1 MRRLLLLP
9 GVLALSVAFLG
20 CGGGEDA
27 QTPEKPAD
35 AEAAAGTTKVGDSD
49 VATTPETLPKT
60 EPKPEE
66 QPKTA
71 ASGKPTSM
79 ATGDRVGVDSAYV
92 LPEAVAV
99 LVVHPQQLLKSPLL
113 SENPMVAGQLAETS
127 KKFGVAPSDIDEIVI
142 SGGPP
147 AGPEGIQE
155 PVSIVATFSK
165 PHGGKAM
172 LDKMVADNAEMAELV
187 DVEYAGTT
195 FYHAIPA
202 KPTEGDDAAEA
213 PQFGPPKTPASDAYV
228 LLADESTAILA
239 QDEAV
244 IKKLIDGK
252 GSVKTPLTEALAKVD
267 ASSDLVFLV
276 TVNDQLREM
285 AASQTDR
292 AVGTPYEKL
301 PEQLEMAVVRA
312 TISPDIRVQSTFSL
326 VDEQAAGEFAKAVT
340 QSVQEANTGLDA
352 QLKQMQAAPPGGP
365 ASMMLPVLKEVQK
378 MLAGISTE
386 QAGADVVIDMGGL
399 NDINYQTLM
408 QAAMMFAMM
417 NGMGGPGGPGPGD
430 FEPPADDI
438 ILPDP
443 ADDVPTEDTPEEAE
457 VEVEVE
463 EVVEEPAA
471 NN

>member
-1 MRRLLLLP
+1 MRKLLLLP
-9 GVLALSVAFLG
+9 GVLALSVAFIG

-27 QTPEKPAD
+27 QTPEKPAETD
-35 AEAAAGTTKVGDSD
+35 AAAGTTKVGEPE
-49 VATTPETLPKT
+49 VAATPETKTDTPAKT
-60 EPKPEE
+60 EPKSEK

-71 ASGKPTSM
+71 AAGKPTSM
-79 ATGDRVGVDSAYV
+79 ATGDRVGVDTTYV

-113 SENPMVAGQLAETS
+113 SENPTVAGQLAATS
-127 KKFGVAPSDIDEIVI
+127 KKFGVDPSDIDEIVI

-147 AGPEGIQE
+147 TGPEGIQE
-155 PVSIVATFSK
+155 PVSIVATFSE

-172 LDKMVADNAEMAELV
+172 LDKMAAENDDIAELV

-195 FYHAIPA
+195 FYHAVPA
-202 KPTEGDDAAEA
+202 KPAEGDEEA
-213 PQFGPPKTPASDAYV
+213 PQFGPPKPPASDSYV
-228 LLADESTAILA
+228 LLADETTAIVA

-267 ASSDLVFLV
+267 ASSDLVLLV
-276 TVNDQLREM
+276 KVNDQLREM

-292 AVGTPYEKL
+292 AAGTPYEKL

-312 TISPDIRVQSTFSL
+312 TISPDIRVQSTISL
-326 VDEQAAGEFAKAVT
+326 VDEQAAGEFAKAIT
-340 QSVQEANTGLDA
+340 QSVQEASTGLDA
-352 QLKQMQAAPPGGP
+352 QLKQMEAAPPGGP

-386 QAGADVVIDMGGL
+386 QAGADVVIDMAGL

-408 QAAMMFAMM
+408 QAAMMIAMM
-417 NGMGGPGGPGPGD
+417 QGMGGPGGPGPGPGPGD

-443 ADDVPTEDTPEEAE
+443 ADEAPADDKEEEA
-457 VEVEVE
+457 
-463 EVVEEPAA
+463 
-471 NN
+471 

>member
-9 GVLALSVAFLG
+9 GVLALSVAFIG

-27 QTPEKPAD
+27 QTPEKPAETD
-35 AEAAAGTTKVGDSD
+35 AAAGTTKVGEPE
-49 VATTPETLPKT
+49 VAATPETKT
-60 EPKPEE
+60 DTPAKAEPKSEE

-71 ASGKPTSM
+71 AAGKPTSM
-79 ATGDRVGVDSAYV
+79 ATGDRVGVDTTYV

-113 SENPMVAGQLAETS
+113 SENPTVAGQLAATS
-127 KKFGVAPSDIDEIVI
+127 KKFGVDPSDIDEIVI

-147 AGPEGIQE
+147 TGPEGIQE

-172 LDKMVADNAEMAELV
+172 LDKMAADNDEIAELV

-195 FYHAIPA
+195 FYHAVPA
-202 KPTEGDDAAEA
+202 KPAEGDDAAE
-213 PQFGPPKTPASDAYV
+213 PSPFEPPKPQATDSYV
-228 LLADESTAILA
+228 LLADETTAIVA

-267 ASSDLVFLV
+267 ASSDLVLLV
-276 TVNDQLREM
+276 KVNDQLREM

-292 AVGTPYEKL
+292 AAGTPYEKL
-301 PEQLEMAVVRA
+301 PEQLDMAVVRA
-312 TISPDIRVQSTFSL
+312 TISPDIRVQSTISL
-326 VDEQAAGEFAKAVT
+326 VDEQAAGEFAKAIT
-340 QSVQEANTGLDA
+340 QSVQEASTGLDA
-352 QLKQMQAAPPGGP
+352 QLKQMEAAPPGGP

-386 QAGADVVIDMGGL
+386 QAGADVVIDMAGL

-408 QAAMMFAMM
+408 QAAMMIAMM
-417 NGMGGPGGPGPGD
+417 QGMGGPGGPGPGPGPGD

-443 ADDVPTEDTPEEAE
+443 ADEAPADDKEEEA
-457 VEVEVE
+457 
-463 EVVEEPAA
+463 
-471 NN
+471 